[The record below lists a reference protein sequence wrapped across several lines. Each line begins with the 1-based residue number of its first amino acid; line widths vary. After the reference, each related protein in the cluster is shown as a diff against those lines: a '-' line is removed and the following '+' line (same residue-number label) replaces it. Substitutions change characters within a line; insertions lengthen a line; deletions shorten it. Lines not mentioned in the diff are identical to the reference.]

1 MDIRPI
7 FNAMLRNRTGAVLIA
22 LQIALTLAI
31 VCNAMFIISARVER
45 MSRPLGYDVGNT
57 FIVTMRAY
65 APDYN
70 PAIAERLNLDLL
82 RRLPGVRDAASI
94 NEVPVSGGGW
104 SDSLRTT
111 PDPAQHGVEVG
122 LYHVDSHGLSALGL
136 QVSEGRAF
144 TPDDI
149 VRVANDHYT
158 APPVGI
164 LSRAAADK
172 LFPDQSALGKVVY
185 DAGKPI
191 TIIGIVD
198 RMEASWPHWEG
209 FERTMLLP
217 TVLEGPYMQ
226 YVVRTRPGER
236 DRVMAA
242 AEERLGS
249 VHTGNFVRRIRS
261 LEAYRDHIYGDDRA
275 MAVVLLVVI
284 ALILAITALGIVAL
298 ASFSVSQR
306 TRQIGTRRALG
317 ARRRDIVSYFMTENS
332 LITLFGVVLGSALA
346 VGLNYWLVDLYSL
359 PPIAW
364 YYLPLGIL
372 CLWGLG
378 LLAVLGPA
386 LRAAAISPA
395 IATRNV

>member
-1 MDIRPI
+1 
-7 FNAMLRNRTGAVLIA
+7 
-22 LQIALTLAI
+22 
-31 VCNAMFIISARVER
+31 
-45 MSRPLGYDVGNT
+45 
-57 FIVTMRAY
+57 
-65 APDYN
+65 
-70 PAIAERLNLDLL
+70 
-82 RRLPGVRDAASI
+82 
-94 NEVPVSGGGW
+94 
-104 SDSLRTT
+104 
-111 PDPAQHGVEVG
+111 
-122 LYHVDSHGLSALGL
+122 
-136 QVSEGRAF
+136 
-144 TPDDI
+144 
-149 VRVANDHYT
+149 
-158 APPVGI
+158 
-164 LSRAAADK
+164 
-172 LFPDQSALGKVVY
+172 
-185 DAGKPI
+185 
-191 TIIGIVD
+191 
-198 RMEASWPHWEG
+198 
-209 FERTMLLP
+209 
-217 TVLEGPYMQ
+217 
-226 YVVRTRPGER
+226 
-236 DRVMAA
+236 
-242 AEERLGS
+242 